1 MVVAMTIA
9 LMLTACAGGNSE
21 SPANATQT
29 TPTNGE
35 TPAKGGP
42 PGNGNSGDTANPLPL
57 TANDTHFT
65 STHFSGS
72 GNCALCHNGLTDT
85 TGHEVSIET
94 DWSTSMMAN
103 STRDP
108 FWRAKVSSEILR
120 NPLFKAVLDDK
131 CSRCHAPM
139 ANVEAKYEGSNV
151 ELFGEGFLN
160 PLNAYYN
167 HALEGVS
174 CTLCHQ
180 IDDNGTLGTEDGF
193 SGNYSIVN
201 LESGTERTAFGPY
214 SDPAINPMLSNSG
227 FRPTYA
233 EHISSSQL
241 CATCHNLKT
250 PFVDSAGVL
259 VSTTPDTEFPEQMV
273 YSEWENSAFASG
285 ATAQSC
291 QDCHMPKTHGVKISN
306 RPRVLAARDDFS
318 RHTLVGANTVML
330 DILSQN
336 KDPLGVTAANFD
348 SAITQSRAML
358 QTAAD
363 IEVLNQSLSN
373 NELSV
378 QLRINN
384 RSGHKLPT
392 SFPSR
397 RVYIH
402 FVVRD
407 DNNNIIFES
416 GKTNTDGSIVG
427 ADADRD
433 LKRYEPHYEE
443 ITQPDQV
450 QIYEPIMGDTDGNVT
465 YTLLRAATYLKDNRI
480 PPAGFDKNTVTDEI
494 QVAGAAINDAD
505 FNSGSDIVTYRVNT
519 GSVSAVS
526 FTAELKY
533 QALAYGFIKDLLQ
546 DNSNPEVAKFEALYR
561 DASIRSETMTA
572 INGTIP

>member
-1 MVVAMTIA
+1 MKLKRRMVVVAMTIA

-42 PGNGNSGDTANPLPL
+42 PGNGNSGDTANPLPV

-193 SGNYSIVN
+193 
-201 LESGTERTAFGPY
+201 
-214 SDPAINPMLSNSG
+214 
-227 FRPTYA
+227 
-233 EHISSSQL
+233 Q
-241 CATCHNLKT
+241 AT
-250 PFVDSAGVL
+250 
-259 VSTTPDTEFPEQMV
+259 
-273 YSEWENSAFASG
+273 
-285 ATAQSC
+285 
-291 QDCHMPKTHGVKISN
+291 
-306 RPRVLAARDDFS
+306 
-318 RHTLVGANTVML
+318 TV
-330 DILSQN
+330 
-336 KDPLGVTAANFD
+336 
-348 SAITQSRAML
+348 
-358 QTAAD
+358 
-363 IEVLNQSLSN
+363 
-373 NELSV
+373 
-378 QLRINN
+378 
-384 RSGHKLPT
+384 
-392 SFPSR
+392 
-397 RVYIH
+397 
-402 FVVRD
+402 
-407 DNNNIIFES
+407 
-416 GKTNTDGSIVG
+416 
-427 ADADRD
+427 
-433 LKRYEPHYEE
+433 
-443 ITQPDQV
+443 
-450 QIYEPIMGDTDGNVT
+450 
-465 YTLLRAATYLKDNRI
+465 
-480 PPAGFDKNTVTDEI
+480 
-494 QVAGAAINDAD
+494 
-505 FNSGSDIVTYRVNT
+505 
-519 GSVSAVS
+519 
-526 FTAELKY
+526 
-533 QALAYGFIKDLLQ
+533 
-546 DNSNPEVAKFEALYR
+546 
-561 DASIRSETMTA
+561 
-572 INGTIP
+572 